1 MAELML
7 LRVAG
12 GEGVNQWWIGVVRW
26 GGGPCT
32 GS

>member
-12 GEGVNQWWIGVVRW
+12 GGGVNQWWIGVVRW
-26 GGGPCT
+26 AGGPC
-32 GS
+32 S